1 MPIFLQMTTTSR
13 KFTQRKLNIIF
24 FQEFIPISLILL
36 IATGL
41 YLYQLGR
48 ESLWVDELYSIHDAQ
63 QVKLDYSLIFKIADI
78 RPLYYILLKIWM
90 QFGNSEA
97 WLRSLSVI
105 FGLGSI
111 VLLYQLGRRVGGK
124 TIGSIAALLLALS
137 PLFINFSQM
146 VRMYSLGTFLGIGGT
161 LAVVYALEKPTNS
174 SMAYWAIARILMF
187 WTAPLNITLLV
198 ADVVLFWWKF
208 RDRPKVLLAVGK
220 WLLSIAIFCGLSLWS
235 LILGTLPFLRDA
247 LDFSQNTSDREHIFP
262 SFIDVLRKLRN
273 FTVFPFP
280 STSKRISLFYQ
291 GFTLILSCLLSLAL
305 FQKHRSAKLLWIVA
319 WTFIPSAIIF
329 CVSKRL
335 WVDRYILFISP
346 YLFILL
352 AAGFMR
358 VWRLH
363 KPLAIILATIYAIA
377 VTGGGIRY
385 YTVLDRQDWRN
396 LTQTIV
402 SNERSGDT
410 IVLSG
415 GSVSEKMTK
424 ALAYYYPGSAPVIRN
439 IELCSSK
446 TITPQLRERAIEN
459 LPQQSRLWIVCGEDF
474 DDKEFSNTFGEKFQI
489 LKHQP
494 FTNFKFYQ
502 QQDLMHLFLV
512 KPH

>member
-1 MPIFLQMTTTSR
+1 MTTTST
-13 KFTQRKLNIIF
+13 KFTQRKLNSVY
-24 FQEFIPISLILL
+24 FQQFIPITLILL
-36 IATGL
+36 LATGL
-41 YLYQLGR
+41 YFYQLGR

-63 QVKLDYSLIFKIADI
+63 QVKLDHSLIFKIADI

-111 VLLYQLGRRVGGK
+111 ALVYQLGRRVGGK
-124 TIGSIAALLLALS
+124 TVGSIAALLLALS
-137 PLFINFSQM
+137 PLFINFAQM

-174 SMAYWAIARILMF
+174 SMAWWAIARILMF

-198 ADVVLFWWKF
+198 ADVVLFWWRF
-208 RDRPKVLLAVGK
+208 RDRPRVLLACGK
-220 WLLSIAIFCGLSLWS
+220 WLLLIIIFCALSLWS
-235 LILGTLPFLRDA
+235 LILGTLPFLQNA
-247 LDFSQNTSDREHIFP
+247 LDFSQNTADRGHIFP
-262 SFIDVLRKLRN
+262 TAIDVIRKLRN
-273 FTVFPFP
+273 FTAFPFP
-280 STSKRISLFYQ
+280 STSKGMSLFYQ
-291 GFTLILSCLLSLAL
+291 SFTVMLSCLLSLAL

-329 CVSKRL
+329 CVSQRL
-335 WVDRYILFISP
+335 WVDRYLLFISP

-352 AAGFMR
+352 AAGFSR
-358 VWRLH
+358 IWRLH
-363 KPLAIILATIYAIA
+363 KPVAIVVAIIYAIA

-402 SNERSGDT
+402 TNEQPGDA

-439 IELCSSK
+439 VELCSSQ
-446 TITPQLRERAIEN
+446 TITQPLRERAIEN
-459 LPQQSRLWIVCGEDF
+459 LPQNQSRLWIVCGEDF
-474 DDKEFSNTFGEKFQI
+474 NESKFSSTFREQFQI